1 MEKFIQ
7 LIAALMGS
15 MGFAMLFNIRG
26 KKIVIAAVGGFMS
39 WAAYLIPDCVVKNP
53 YFCGF
58 VATVVTTLYAE
69 IMARIEK
76 TPVTVFLVSATIPL
90 IPGAS
95 LYRAMNCLM
104 QKDYSGFGQQGTYTL
119 LFAASMAAGMTFTTV
134 LFRMIWKQIHKE
146 RSMHIR

>member
-1 MEKFIQ
+1 MKELIQ
-7 LIAALMGS
+7 LIAALLGS
-15 MGFAMLFNIRG
+15 LGFAALFNIKG
-26 KKIVIAAVGGFMS
+26 KKLIFAAVGGFFS
-39 WAAYLIPDCVVKNP
+39 WGAYLAAGWIDPDP

-58 VATVVTTLYAE
+58 VATVLTTLYAE

-104 QKDYSGFGQQGTYTL
+104 QKNYEDFSREGIYTL
-119 LFAASMAAGMTFTTV
+119 LFAASMSAGITFTTV
-134 LFRMIWKQIHKE
+134 IFRLIWAKVYHGKSRRIC
-146 RSMHIR
+146 

>member
-1 MEKFIQ
+1 MEEVIQ
-7 LIAALMGS
+7 LVAAFTGS
-15 MGFAMLFNIRG
+15 MGFAMLFNIKG
-26 KKIVIAAVGGFMS
+26 KNILIAAIGGFIS
-39 WAAYLIPDCVVKNP
+39 WAAYLIPACAVANP

-69 IMARIEK
+69 IMSRVEK

-104 QKDYSGFGQQGTYTL
+104 QKNYGGFWQQGTYTL
-119 LFAASMAAGMTFTTV
+119 LFAASMAAGMTFTTI
-134 LFRMIWKQIHKE
+134 LFRTIWKQLHKGK
-146 RSMHIR
+146 SVHIR